1 MRRKRAGWLAILA
14 GAALAL
20 GVQIAAPV
28 GVPLYD
34 GVLVQEPYRY
44 LDPAGDQVGEP
55 SSFGSTPAV
64 VEGVSPI
71 FAAAT
76 LEEPPQAQLIARRD
90 AFALAPGTTSLQVS
104 ITPIEP
110 PAPPPEGTVAGNTY
124 RFRVTDQAGN
134 DLPVKPC
141 EACLSLVL
149 RAPEDTEVATVKR
162 FADALWLDVETV
174 HAGIG
179 AMYQA
184 NPTAMGD
191 YAVIDTAARAESG
204 IDLTLVALG
213 FGLALVFVAFIGLVV
228 VRARPA
234 PTPIAPRGRGEPG
247 GRVPSKRKRP
257 RRPPGGRSGE

>member
-1 MRRKRAGWLAILA
+1 LKARQRAGWLAILA
-14 GAALAL
+14 GAGLAL

-44 LDPAGDQVGEP
+44 LDPSGDQAGEP
-55 SSFGSTPAV
+55 SSFGSTPALV
-64 VEGVSPI
+64 DGASPN

-76 LEEPPQAQLIARRD
+76 LENPPQAQLIARLD
-90 AFALAPGTTSLQVS
+90 AFDLPSGTTSLQVS

-110 PAPPPEGTVAGNTY
+110 PAPPPEGAIAGNAY

-134 DLPVKPC
+134 DVPVKPC
-141 EACLSLVL
+141 EACLSLWL
-149 RAPEDTEVATVKR
+149 RAPDGTEVATVKR
-162 FADALWLDVETV
+162 FADGLWLDVETV
-174 HAGIG
+174 HAGVA

-191 YAVIDTAARAESG
+191 YAVITAGAESG
-204 IDLTLVALG
+204 LDLTLIALG
-213 FGLALVFVAFIGLVV
+213 IGLALVFVAFIGLMV

-234 PTPIAPRGRGEPG
+234 PAPIAPRGRGG
-247 GRVPSKRKRP
+247 LAGRVPSKRKRP